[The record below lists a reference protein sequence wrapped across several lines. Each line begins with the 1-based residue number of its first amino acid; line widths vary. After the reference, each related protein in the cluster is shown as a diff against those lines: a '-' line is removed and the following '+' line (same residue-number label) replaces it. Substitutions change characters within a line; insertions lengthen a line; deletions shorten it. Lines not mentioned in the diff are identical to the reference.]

1 VAAVGWL
8 EIDETDATVAIPGWD
23 RRFSQAAKSRLQQ
36 ADRSAL
42 HDDRRRRAGAADARP
57 SEGPTPQRGRGDRGD
72 TGEVPPPPR
81 EAAPWKPESPEETWK
96 AFRAAWNAGAAAG
109 NRREWKPATP
119 PDGWSDRLA
128 EVGWGDKA
136 EEAAKRLGKCRY
148 FETPVTL
155 VQFLGPRF
163 VDLCLGGQYDAAKA
177 DCARLDTLAQ
187 GGAIATAEADRARAG
202 CLAQGKAVEAAEA
215 IKLVVGAP
223 EAASNRLLVCD
234 LWSNVWRTVDLAP
247 LVAAGCPTCRAADYP
262 WLEGRL
268 GGRPTLLCGRDAVQ
282 VPSAARS

>member
-1 VAAVGWL
+1 MAGEWIAYDIGLPDKPEVQELIDTTGRPVEEIVFSLLRLWGWAAMNTANGRARMTIPRLVRTCGQDQAFWYHVAAVGWL

-57 SEGPTPQRGRGDRGD
+57 SDGPTPHRGRGDRGH
-72 TGEVPPPPR
+72 TGEGPPPPR

-96 AFRAAWNAGAAAG
+96 AFRTAWNAGAAAG
-109 NRREWKPATP
+109 NRREWKPTTP

-136 EEAAKRLGKCRY
+136 EEAFKRLGKCRY

-155 VQFLGPRF
+155 VQFVGPRF

-177 DCARLDTLAQ
+177 KR
-187 GGAIATAEADRARAG
+187 GGRE
-202 CLAQGKAVEAAEA
+202 
-215 IKLVVGAP
+215 P
-223 EAASNRLLVCD
+223 EA
-234 LWSNVWRTVDLAP
+234 RTV
-247 LVAAGCPTCRAADYP
+247 TP
-262 WLEGRL
+262 WTGDDAERFEATKRKLLESL
-268 GGRPTLLCGRDAVQ
+268 KEAK
-282 VPSAARS
+282 

>member
-1 VAAVGWL
+1 MAGEWIAYDLGLPEKPEVQELIDTTGQPVEVIVFRLLRLWGWAGMNTTDGRARMTVPRLVRTCGADEGFWRAVEAVGWL

-36 ADRSAL
+36 ADRSAS

-57 SEGPTPQRGRGDRGD
+57 SEGPTPPRGRGDRGD
-72 TGEVPPPPR
+72 RGEDPPPPR

-96 AFRAAWNAGAAAG
+96 AFRAAWNTGAASG

-136 EEAAKRLGKCRY
+136 EEAAKRLSKCRY

-155 VQFLGPRF
+155 VQFVGPRF

-177 DCARLDTLAQ
+177 KK
-187 GGAIATAEADRARAG
+187 GGRE
-202 CLAQGKAVEAAEA
+202 
-215 IKLVVGAP
+215 P
-223 EAASNRLLVCD
+223 EA
-234 LWSNVWRTVDLAP
+234 RTV
-247 LVAAGCPTCRAADYP
+247 TP
-262 WLEGRL
+262 WTGDDAERFEATKRKLLESL
-268 GGRPTLLCGRDAVQ
+268 KEAK
-282 VPSAARS
+282 

>member
-1 VAAVGWL
+1 MAGEWIAYDIGLPDKPEVQELIDLTGQPVEVIVFSLLRLWGWAAMNTANGRARMTIPRLVRTCGQDQAFWYHVAAVGWL

-36 ADRSAL
+36 ADRATSYEE
-42 HDDRRRRAGAADARP
+42 RRRRAGTPGAQAPDAP
-57 SEGPTPQRGRGDRGD
+57 ALKRGRGDRGD

-119 PDGWSDRLA
+119 PDGWADRLA

-136 EEAAKRLGKCRY
+136 EEAAKRLKTCRY

-155 VQFLGPRF
+155 AQFLGPRF
-163 VDLCLGGQYDAAKA
+163 VDLCLGGQYDAPKAKKGGEPTPERSVKAWSGA
-177 DCARLDTLAQ
+177 DADRFK
-187 GGAIATAEADRARAG
+187 ATAARVNTPPG
-202 CLAQGKAVEAAEA
+202 
-215 IKLVVGAP
+215 
-223 EAASNRLLVCD
+223 
-234 LWSNVWRTVDLAP
+234 
-247 LVAAGCPTCRAADYP
+247 
-262 WLEGRL
+262 
-268 GGRPTLLCGRDAVQ
+268 
-282 VPSAARS
+282 